1 MMIHVPGV
9 RSAVVTTCGN
19 CGRESPGGFQFCP
32 HCGHRLADSPAPQTE
47 RRIVTVLFCDLV
59 GFTARSDRA
68 DPEDV
73 RAILRPFHAL
83 ARAEIERHGGTLDKF
98 IGDAAMGVFG
108 SPVAHEDDPERAV
121 RAALGIAAGIPGL
134 AEERWGEPFD
144 VRIGL
149 NTGEAVVTLSA
160 GVQEGE
166 AVAGDVVNTASRLQ
180 SAAPVG
186 GVLVGES
193 TYLATRDVV
202 EYRQL
207 EPVSAKGK
215 AEPLRVWRAL
225 AVRPLAALSERA
237 AASPF
242 VGRRDEQTL
251 LEQTLLEVV
260 SGPGA
265 RLVTI
270 VGEPGVGKSRLV
282 AEFAAALP
290 RLVPGAFVQWRRGR
304 CLPYGEGITFWALGE
319 IVKDQA
325 RILDSDPLD
334 DRDRKLESALD
345 QLVAD
350 PAERAWMR
358 VRLSPLVG
366 GEGGPA
372 VDRAEAFTAWQR
384 FLEAVARA
392 GPLVTIFEDLH
403 WADPAMVAF
412 LEHLAEHSSGV
423 PLLVIV
429 TARPEVHDRFPAWAG
444 RGNGVE
450 VSLPPLSEQETEA
463 LVSNLLFASSLP
475 PEVRTLLLER
485 SGGNPLYA
493 EEFARAL
500 RERGLVDRSGRLTK
514 DPGELG
520 LPETLQALIA
530 ARLDTLTRDHKAVL
544 QDASVI
550 GREFWSGAVAFLG
563 EAGEGVVR
571 DALEELVRRELVR
584 PAETS
589 SLREQAEY
597 TFWHAL
603 VRDVA
608 YAQIPRAGR
617 AAKHRR
623 AVAWIEATAG
633 ERAGDL
639 AEILAHHA
647 TSAIDLA
654 TAAGETDGLE
664 DLERTAARY
673 LQLAAVRTM
682 TLDVAKAEVQLLRAF
697 ELTPPGHPDRP
708 RVQASLG
715 EAAFN
720 TGRLEEAQQLFEQ
733 AIAGLRGQGEVR
745 EAADAMV
752 RRAVVLEYRG
762 DSAAGRALLSEAIE
776 LLAELPPGPE
786 LARALATS
794 AGGLMV
800 SGRYEETIAQA
811 DRAIELA
818 EDIGE
823 PVAAARAHGFRG
835 YVRAVQGDPGGVDEQ
850 RQALEG
856 FLELGLGRGTAIV
869 YNNLGSSL
877 LHVEGPQAAMDVL
890 QEGLGFAERRG
901 LREMVMALQSA
912 MNTVLFELG
921 EWDDV
926 LLLCQEVI
934 EEARRQGS
942 GYDEVFAESDRAA
955 VLAYRTGAAALDLCE
970 PLVEQAR
977 ALDET
982 PILVKALVAGA
993 TARRASGDEPGTVDF
1008 VREVLDATGGAAVVV
1023 RAAEL
1028 PQLVRLAVA
1037 ANDLGLAERL
1047 LDGVDEFRLERYR
1060 LAAMTARVVLAEA
1073 RAEWEPA
1080 LQGYEEAVELWARWG
1095 NALERAHALFGAGRC
1110 LVRLDR
1116 SQEAGERFEAAHQ
1129 AFARLEAEPAI
1140 AEVRAAMKTG
1150 PTPANRS

>member
-1 MMIHVPGV
+1 
-9 RSAVVTTCGN
+9 VTTCAN
-19 CGRESPGGFQFCP
+19 CGRESSSGFRFCP
-32 HCGHRLADSPAPQTE
+32 HCGAALGVAAPPRTE
-47 RRIVTVLFCDLV
+47 RKFVTVLFCDLV
-59 GFTARSDRA
+59 GFTARSDQA

-73 RAILRPFHAL
+73 RAILQPFHAL

-121 RAALGIAAGIPGL
+121 RAALRILEGVR
-134 AEERWGEPFD
+134 ERNEQTPGEPIA
-144 VRIGL
+144 VRVGV
-149 NTGEAVVTLSA
+149 NTGQAVVALSP
-160 GVQEGE
+160 GVTEGE
-166 AVAGDVVNTASRLQ
+166 TVTGDVVNTASRLET
-180 SAAPVG
+180 AAPAGSV
-186 GVLVGES
+186 VVGEA
-193 TYLATRDVV
+193 THDATREAV
-202 EYRQL
+202 EYEEL
-207 EPVSAKGK
+207 PPVSAKGK
-215 AEPLRVWRAL
+215 AEPLRAWRAL
-225 AVRPLAALSERA
+225 AIRSIPAAPSRPATT
-237 AASPF
+237 PF
-242 VGRRDEQTL
+242 VGRELERAL
-251 LEQTLLEVV
+251 LEQAFLRAVRNRMV
-260 SGPGA
+260 Q
-265 RLVTI
+265 LVTI
-270 VGEPGVGKSRLV
+270 VGEPGAGKSRLA
-282 AEFAAALP
+282 AELQASIP
-290 RLVPGAFVQWRRGR
+290 RLAPGEAVQWSRGR
-304 CLPYGEGITFWALGE
+304 CLSYGEGITFWALGE
-319 IVKDQA
+319 IVKGHA
-325 RILDSDPLD
+325 GILESDPPEE
-334 DRDRKLESALD
+334 RTAKLAAILAL
-345 QLVAD
+345 LEPD
-350 PAERAWMR
+350 PSQRAWLR
-358 VRLSPLVG
+358 ARLSPLAG
-366 GEGGPA
+366 GETGAP
-372 VDRAEAFTAWQR
+372 VEREESFTAWLR
-384 FLEAVARA
+384 FLEIAARA
-392 GPLVTIFEDLH
+392 TPMVVVFEDIH
-403 WADPAMVAF
+403 WADPALLAF
-412 LEHLAEHSSGV
+412 IEHLAEHAAAS
-423 PLLVIV
+423 PMLVIA
-429 TARPEVHDRFPAWAG
+429 TARPELYDGHPSWGAG
-444 RGNGVE
+444 MRNAAT
-450 VSLPPLSEQETEA
+450 VSIPPLTAEETATLVASLLGTGLLAPEA
-463 LVSNLLFASSLP
+463 RELF
-475 PEVRTLLLER
+475 LER

-493 EEFARAL
+493 EELARTL
-500 RERGLVDRSGRLTK
+500 RERGAVDESGQLLK
-514 DPGELG
+514 DLPELG
-520 LPETLQALIA
+520 LPDTVQALIA
-530 ARLDTLTRDHKAVL
+530 ARLDTLPVERKSLL

-550 GREFWSGAVAFLG
+550 GTVFWSGAVAFLSG
-563 EAGEGVVR
+563 AEERTVR
-571 DALEELVRRELVR
+571 EHLHELTKKELVKPL
-584 PAETS
+584 ATS
-589 SLREQAEY
+589 TIRDQAEY
-597 TFWHAL
+597 SFWHAL
-603 VRDVA
+603 VRDVS
-608 YAQIPRAGR
+608 YAQIPRVER
-617 AAKHRR
+617 AARHRG
-623 AVAWIEATAG
+623 AAAWLESMAG
-633 ERAGDL
+633 ERLEDV

-647 TSAIDLA
+647 TSALDLSR
-654 TAAGETDGLE
+654 AAGLTEGLG
-664 DLERTAARY
+664 DLEGDASRF
-673 LQLAAVRTM
+673 LQLAAARSM
-682 TLDVAKAEVQLLRAF
+682 TLDVAKAEAQLLRAF

-720 TGRLEEAQQLFEQ
+720 AGRLDEAQQLLEQ

-762 DSAAGRALLSEAIE
+762 DSGAARALLSEAIE

-823 PVAAARAHGFRG
+823 PMAAARAHGFRG

-890 QEGLGFAERRG
+890 QEGVGFAERRG

-921 EWDDV
+921 EWDDM
-926 LLLCQEVI
+926 LRLCQEVI

-955 VLAYRTGAAALDLCE
+955 VLAHRTGAAALDLCE

-993 TARRASGDEPGTVDF
+993 TARLASGNEPGTVDF
-1008 VREVLDATGGAAVVV
+1008 VREVLEATGGAAVVV

-1060 LAAMTARVVLAEA
+1060 LAAMTARVILAEA

-1080 LQGYEEAVELWARWG
+1080 VKGYKEAVELWARWG
-1095 NALERAHALFGAGRC
+1095 NALERAYALFGAGRC

-1116 SQEAGERFEAAHQ
+1116 AQQGNERFEAALQ
-1129 AFARLEAEPAI
+1129 AFAGLEMEPAI

-1150 PTPANRS
+1150 PAPANRS